1 MLLAVQRRARA
12 GRDPVEHTAN
22 SRCAGA
28 VPPTRCSSWSSR
40 TADGTRL
47 PSSQSDPD
55 RPLVGPACSVDF
67 GTRVASQY
75 GETARQQRD
84 SAPAGGVLLQ

>member
-1 MLLAVQRRARA
+1 MSAGCGEVRIRVRPVCSRPVQA
-12 GRDPVEHTAN
+12 
-22 SRCAGA
+22 
-28 VPPTRCSSWSSR
+28 
-40 TADGTRL
+40 L
-47 PSSQSDPD
+47 
-55 RPLVGPACSVDF
+55 LVGPACSVDF